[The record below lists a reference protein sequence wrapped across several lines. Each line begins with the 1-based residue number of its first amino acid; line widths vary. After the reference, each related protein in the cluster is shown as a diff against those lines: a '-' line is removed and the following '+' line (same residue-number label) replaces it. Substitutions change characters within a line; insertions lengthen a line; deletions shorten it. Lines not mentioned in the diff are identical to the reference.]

1 MAQGHAICFGDN
13 LTHRHVLL
21 GTLRALAIGLM
32 LLALP
37 LARAV
42 ADDNARGIAVL
53 YPDIGEPFRSVFSTI
68 INGIEDQAKGR
79 VSSIAVG
86 ASPNLQDIN
95 AELRKRD
102 VRTVIALGRNGLK
115 VATVLD
121 KQWGVVAGGV
131 LSVPESQA
139 RDFAVNSL
147 APDPALLFAK
157 LKTIMPAARRV
168 IVVFDPR
175 QNDWLIRLARYAA
188 KDQGMEVLAL
198 EAQDLKTAITKYREV
213 LASADPK
220 RDALWLPQDSTTVD
234 ETVVMPLVLEECW
247 GRGVAVFSSNVT
259 HVKRGV
265 LFSLYPD
272 NVELGRSL
280 GRMALSPNASWIKG
294 LTPLREV
301 RLAVNT
307 RTASHLGLNLDGRRL
322 RFDLVFPE
330 P

>member
-1 MAQGHAICFGDN
+1 MGS
-13 LTHRHVLL
+13 
-21 GTLRALAIGLM
+21 LRALAVGLM
-32 LLALP
+32 LFALP

-42 ADDNARGIAVL
+42 AEDSAKGIAVI

-79 VSSIAVG
+79 VSSFAVS

-115 VATVLD
+115 VASALD
-121 KQWGVVAGGV
+121 KQWGVLAGGV
-131 LSVPESQA
+131 LSVPEAQA
-139 RDFAVNSL
+139 KDFAVNSL

-157 LKTIMPAARRV
+157 LKSMMPGARKV

-175 QNDWLIRLARYAA
+175 QNDWLIRLARDAA
-188 KDQGMEVLAL
+188 KDLGIELQAL
-198 EAQDLKTAITKYREV
+198 EAQDLKMAISKYREV
-213 LASADPK
+213 LAGADPRK
-220 RDALWLPQDSTTVD
+220 DVLWLPQDSTTVD

-272 NVELGRSL
+272 NVELGRAL
-280 GRMALSPNASWIKG
+280 GRMALSPNSSWAKG
-294 LTPLREV
+294 VSPLREV

>member
-1 MAQGHAICFGDN
+1 
-13 LTHRHVLL
+13 
-21 GTLRALAIGLM
+21 M

-42 ADDNARGIAVL
+42 ADESARGIAVL

-86 ASPNLQDIN
+86 ASPNLPDIQ

-115 VATVLD
+115 VANALD
-121 KQWGVVAGGV
+121 KQWAVVAGGV
-131 LSVPESQA
+131 LSVPEAQA

-147 APDPALLFAK
+147 APDPSLLFAR
-157 LKTIMPAARRV
+157 LKALMPAARRV
-168 IVVFDPR
+168 MVVFDPR
-175 QNDWLIRLARYAA
+175 QNDWLIRLARDAA
-188 KDQGMEVLAL
+188 KDQGLEVWAL
-198 EAQDLKTAITKYREV
+198 EAADLKSAVAKYREV
-213 LASADPK
+213 LANADPK
-220 RDALWLPQDSTTVD
+220 KDVLWLPQDSTTVD

-247 GRGVAVFSSNVT
+247 GRGLLVFSSNVT

-272 NVELGRSL
+272 NLELGRAL
-280 GRMALSPNASWIKG
+280 GRMALGPIASLPKG
-294 LTPLREV
+294 LAPLREV

-307 RTASHLGLNLDGRRL
+307 RTASHLGLSLDGRRL
-322 RFDLVFPE
+322 RFDMVFPE

>member
-1 MAQGHAICFGDN
+1 
-13 LTHRHVLL
+13 
-21 GTLRALAIGLM
+21 M

-42 ADDNARGIAVL
+42 ADESARGIAVL

-68 INGIEDQAKGR
+68 INGIEDQGKGR

-86 ASPNLQDIN
+86 ASPNLPDIQ

-115 VATVLD
+115 VANALD
-121 KQWGVVAGGV
+121 KQWAVVAGGV
-131 LSVPESQA
+131 LSVPEAQA

-147 APDPALLFAK
+147 APDPSLLFAR
-157 LKTIMPAARRV
+157 LKALMPAARRV

-175 QNDWLIRLARYAA
+175 QNDWLIRLARDAA
-188 KDQGMEVLAL
+188 KDQGLEVWAL
-198 EAQDLKTAITKYREV
+198 EAADLKSAVAKYREV
-213 LASADPK
+213 LVNADPK
-220 RDALWLPQDSTTVD
+220 KDVLWLPQDSTTVD

-247 GRGVAVFSSNVT
+247 GRGLLVFSSNVT

-272 NVELGRSL
+272 NLELGRAL
-280 GRMALSPNASWIKG
+280 GRMALGPSASLPKG
-294 LTPLREV
+294 LAPLREV

-307 RTASHLGLNLDGRRL
+307 RTASHLGLTLDGRRL
-322 RFDLVFPE
+322 RFDMVFPE

>member
-1 MAQGHAICFGDN
+1 MGS
-13 LTHRHVLL
+13 
-21 GTLRALAIGLM
+21 LRALAVGLM

-42 ADDNARGIAVL
+42 ADDSAKGIAVL

-79 VSSIAVG
+79 VSSIPVS
-86 ASPNLQDIN
+86 ASPNLQDIS

-115 VATVLD
+115 VASTLD
-121 KQWGVVAGGV
+121 KQWGVLAGGV
-131 LSVPESQA
+131 LSVPEAQA
-139 RDFAVNSL
+139 KDLAVNSL
-147 APDPALLFAK
+147 APDPALLFTK
-157 LKTIMPAARRV
+157 LKAMMPAARRV

-175 QNDWLIRLARYAA
+175 QNDWLIRLARDAA
-188 KDQGMEVLAL
+188 KDLGMELVAL
-198 EAQDLKTAITKYREV
+198 EAPDLKVAIAKYREA
-213 LASADPK
+213 LAGADPK
-220 RDALWLPQDSTTVD
+220 RDVLWLPQDSTTVD

-247 GRGVAVFSSNVT
+247 GRGVALFSSNVT

-272 NVELGRSL
+272 NVELGRAL
-280 GRMALSPNASWIKG
+280 GRMALSPNTSWTKG
-294 LTPLREV
+294 LSPLREV

>member
-1 MAQGHAICFGDN
+1 MN
-13 LTHRHVLL
+13 NRHVLL
-21 GTLRALAIGLM
+21 GTLRALAVGLM

-42 ADDNARGIAVL
+42 ADESARGIAVL

-86 ASPNLQDIN
+86 ASPNLPDIQ

-115 VATVLD
+115 VATTLD

-131 LSVPESQA
+131 LSVPEAQA

-147 APDPALLFAK
+147 APDPSLLFAK
-157 LKTIMPAARRV
+157 LKSLMPAARRV
-168 IVVFDPR
+168 MVVFDPR
-175 QNDWLIRLARYAA
+175 QNDWLIRLAREAA
-188 KDQGMEVLAL
+188 KDQGLEVWAL
-198 EAQDLKTAITKYREV
+198 EAADLKGAVAKYREV
-213 LASADPK
+213 LGNADPK
-220 RDALWLPQDSTTVD
+220 KDVLWLPQDSTTVD

-247 GRGVAVFSSNVT
+247 GRGLLVFSSNVT

-272 NVELGRSL
+272 NVELGRAL
-280 GRMALSPNASWIKG
+280 GRMALGPSASLPKG
-294 LTPLREV
+294 LAPLREV

-322 RFDLVFPE
+322 RFDMVFPE

>member
-1 MAQGHAICFGDN
+1 
-13 LTHRHVLL
+13 
-21 GTLRALAIGLM
+21 M

-42 ADDNARGIAVL
+42 ADESARGIAVL

-86 ASPNLQDIN
+86 ASPNLPDIQ

-115 VATVLD
+115 VATTLD

-131 LSVPESQA
+131 LSVPEAQA

-147 APDPALLFAK
+147 APDPSLLFAK
-157 LKTIMPAARRV
+157 LKTLMPAARRV
-168 IVVFDPR
+168 MVVFDSR
-175 QNDWLIRLARYAA
+175 QNDWLIRLARDAA
-188 KDQGMEVLAL
+188 KDLGLEVLAL
-198 EAQDLKTAITKYREV
+198 DATDLKSAVAKYREV
-213 LASADPK
+213 LANADPK
-220 RDALWLPQDSTTVD
+220 KDVLWLPQDSTTVD

-247 GRGVAVFSSNVT
+247 GRGLLVFSSNVT

-272 NVELGRSL
+272 NVELGRAL
-280 GRMALSPNASWIKG
+280 GRMALSPSANLPKG
-294 LTPLREV
+294 LAPLREV

-322 RFDLVFPE
+322 RFDMVFPE

>member
-1 MAQGHAICFGDN
+1 MNH
-13 LTHRHVLL
+13 LHVLI
-21 GTLRALAIGLM
+21 GILRALAVGLV

-37 LARAV
+37 VAGAV
-42 ADDNARGIAVL
+42 ADENARGILVL

-68 INGIEDQAKGR
+68 INGIEDQGKGR

-86 ASPNLQDIN
+86 ASPNLPDIQ

-115 VATVLD
+115 VANALD
-121 KQWGVVAGGV
+121 KQWAVVAGGV
-131 LSVPESQA
+131 LSVPEAQA

-147 APDPALLFAK
+147 APDPSLLFAR
-157 LKTIMPAARRV
+157 LKALMPAARRV

-175 QNDWLIRLARYAA
+175 QNDWLIRLARDAA
-188 KDQGMEVLAL
+188 KDQGLEVWAL
-198 EAQDLKTAITKYREV
+198 EAADLKSAVAKYREV
-213 LASADPK
+213 LANADPK
-220 RDALWLPQDSTTVD
+220 KDVLWLPQDSTTVD

-247 GRGVAVFSSNVT
+247 GRGLLVFSSNVT

-272 NVELGRSL
+272 NLELGRAL
-280 GRMALSPNASWIKG
+280 GRMALGPIASLPKG
-294 LTPLREV
+294 LAPLREV

-307 RTASHLGLNLDGRRL
+307 RTASHLGLSLDGRRL
-322 RFDLVFPE
+322 RFDMVFPE